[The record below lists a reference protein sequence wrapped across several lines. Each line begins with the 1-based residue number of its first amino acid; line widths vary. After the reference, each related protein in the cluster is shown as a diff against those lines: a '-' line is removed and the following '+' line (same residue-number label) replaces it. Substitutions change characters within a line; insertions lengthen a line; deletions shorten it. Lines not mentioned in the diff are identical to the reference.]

1 MTSKNLCFKLMKED
15 LKRRIWTVALLML
28 AFFFGIV
35 VPVIYAGGQPL
46 DSFVNY
52 ADWLKNV
59 RESVWEFVG
68 GENPFVIMTVVVAAV
83 VCGVS
88 GFSYLH
94 NAKKV
99 DFYHSIPVKREQLF
113 WASYLNGIV
122 MMGAVYLLNLLI
134 AIVAASTFGVGFGDT
149 FVVAMT
155 GFAFHM
161 AFYSLMYTTVVLAMM
176 LTGNV
181 IIALL
186 GSTVFFYYIPG
197 VVLLA
202 GGYMSTWLQTFS
214 YTDSLNKTMEY
225 LMVHTSPFIYYIM
238 KIDSYGEESVAAAVL
253 AVCLVTILMAVIV
266 CLLYRCRPSESA
278 GKAIAFKKTMAPI
291 KILLVLPFALA
302 FCLFFYMLRDSFGWA
317 VFGVVCGTLIVHCL
331 MEIIYHFDFRKLFSH
346 KVHLVI
352 CMVAGLLILCG
363 FKFDLF
369 GYDTYL
375 PKESQVKSASIYLRS
390 MDNWV
395 SYGNVE
401 YERGYYRWNY
411 EDGDTYVREHMKLE
425 HAADVIALAEQGI
438 RYNEMQESGQ
448 WSDEYNNTEFVG
460 FTVEYTLKSGRR
472 VSRIYTADLSEI
484 EGTLERIYDSEQYKE
499 GVYPILAQT
508 GEETLRV
515 NFQQFN
521 NIIGTVKDGASAE
534 ILAAYQEELKG
545 LTYETRKKEAP
556 IGTIQFVTTE
566 MDKALQAREN
576 DSSNGYYYS
585 RDIADRSYYPVYPGF
600 TKTLELLKTNG
611 VLVMNVLSSANISQV
626 EIRDYSYG
634 EDTEYGYRYYNDD
647 ERYFYITEKA
657 EIEELAPAL
666 IFEDYYYMNEM
677 AWWKQVV
684 NYNEVT
690 ATMNDG
696 TMIRCYLDTDK
707 VPDFLTKRM
716 EEAKAESAKTVQ
728 DNDGTVVAEQAVT
741 G

>member
-1 MTSKNLCFKLMKED
+1 MTSKNLCFNLMKED

-28 AFFFGIV
+28 TFFFCIV
-35 VPVIYAGGQPL
+35 IPVIYAGGQPI
-46 DSFVNY
+46 DSFL
-52 ADWLKNV
+52 DHREWLNSV
-59 RESVWEFVG
+59 RDDVLQLIG

-99 DFYHSIPVKREQLF
+99 DFYHSIPVKREQMFL
-113 WASYLNGIV
+113 ASYLNGIV

-134 AIVAASTFGVGFGDT
+134 ALVAASTFGVGFGDT
-149 FVVAMT
+149 FSAAMT
-155 GFAFHM
+155 GYVFHM

-176 LTGNV
+176 MTGNV

-186 GSTVFFYYIPG
+186 GSVVFFYYVPA

-202 GGYMSTWLQTFS
+202 SGYMSTWLQTFS
-214 YTDSLNKTMEY
+214 YTDSLNDTLEF

-238 KIDSYGEESVAAAVL
+238 KIENYGEESVAAVVL
-253 AVCLVTILMAVIV
+253 AVCLVTILLAVIV
-266 CLLYRCRPSESA
+266 CLLYRYRPSEAA
-278 GKAIAFKKTMAPI
+278 GKAMAFKKTMAPI
-291 KILLVLPFALA
+291 KILLVLPISLA

-346 KVHLVI
+346 KVHLLV
-352 CMVAGLLILCG
+352 CLVAGLLILCG

-375 PKESQVKSASIYLRS
+375 PKENQVKSASIYLRS

-395 SYGNVE
+395 SYGDVKL
-401 YERGYYRWNY
+401 ERGYYRWDY
-411 EDGDTYVREHMKLE
+411 QDGDTYVREHMKLE
-425 HAADVIALAEQGI
+425 NAADVIAMAQQGI

-448 WSDEYNNTEFVG
+448 WYDEYENAEFVG
-460 FTVEYTLKSGRR
+460 FTVEYTLKSGRT
-472 VSRIYTADLSEI
+472 VSRIYTAALSDI
-484 EGTLERIYDSEQYKE
+484 EVMLERIYDSGQYKE
-499 GVYPILAQT
+499 GVYPIMAQT

-521 NIIGTVKDGASAE
+521 NIVGTVKGDASAE
-534 ILAAYQEELKG
+534 ILAVYQEELKA
-545 LTYETRKKEAP
+545 LKYETRKKEAP
-556 IGTIQFVTTE
+556 IGTIQFVTAK
-566 MDKALQAREN
+566 MDEALKAREN

-585 RDIADRSYYPVYPGF
+585 RDIADRSYYPVYPSF
-600 TKTLELLKTNG
+600 TRTLELLKENG
-611 VLVMNVLSSANISQV
+611 VTLVNGLSSANISQV
-626 EIRDYSYG
+626 EVIDYSYG
-634 EDTEYGYRYYNDD
+634 EDTEYGYTYYNDD
-647 ERYFYITEKA
+647 GRYFYITEKSELDA
-657 EIEELAPAL
+657 LAPAL

-677 AWWKQVV
+677 AWQKNVV
-684 NYNEVT
+684 DYSDVT
-690 ATMNDG
+690 ATMKDG
-696 TMIRCYLDTDK
+696 TTIRCYLDRSK

-716 EEAKAESAKTVQ
+716 EESRGGKAKAEQ
-728 DNDGTVVAEQAVT
+728 DNAGSVVAEPAVT